1 MINFRVLQ
9 NLNLDLPELISG
21 ELSLIK
27 VRKILRNYS
36 KAESDLSI
44 QEAENIIRFIENHKG
59 NYANFY
65 NDKNFNAIIY
75 CSEKDFSIKQKTDFI
90 KTKDF
95 EKFKEIIEEFLT
107 ENIEQFIK
115 QLILNNEWRKLNYFI
130 SEYSEILN
138 MQSDSF
144 LSEKLKS
151 YYDNLEII
159 FESNSVPEQYLKN
172 KTHFS
177 IDKYFYSSLLSYD
190 SINFYNAYNYS
201 FSSGLINLT
210 SYKSEI
216 QNEYYS
222 KIVALTK
229 KNVSFLYAPTLKDK
243 LFLFFL
249 KNFYFIISTVLKTF
263 TDDKSKTQFAGFIFM
278 LVLAV
283 FPFMFYIS
291 VYWGISLL
299 ISYLFMR
306 KIMPTKDEIEEYR
319 IKYNNDNKKIENEA
333 NWIKRRKIEIY
344 TIRTLM
350 SLLLSPFVWAFIWI
364 FRKYGFTGILL
375 TTVCILIL
383 LIIVGYFIGDEEK
396 KN

>member
-1 MINFRVLQ
+1 MINFRIIQ
-9 NLNLDLPELISG
+9 NLNLNLTELISG

-44 QEAENIIRFIENHKG
+44 QEAENIINFIENHHG
-59 NYANFY
+59 NFAEFY
-65 NDKNFNAIIY
+65 RDKNFNAIIY
-75 CSEKDFSIKQKTDFI
+75 CSEKDFSIKIKTDFL

-95 EKFKEIIEEFLT
+95 EKFKAIIDNYLT
-107 ENIEQFIK
+107 ENIEQFIQ
-115 QLILNNEWRKLNYFI
+115 QLILKNEWQKLNYFI

-138 MQSDSF
+138 IQSDSF

-177 IDKYFYSSLLSYD
+177 TDKYFYSTLLSYD

-201 FSSGLINLT
+201 FSSGIINLS
-210 SYKSEI
+210 SYKSEV

-222 KIVALTK
+222 KIIALTK

-263 TDDKSKTQFAGFIFM
+263 TDDKSKTKFAGFIFV
-278 LVLAV
+278 LVLVV
-283 FPFMFYIS
+283 FPVMFYIS

-306 KIMPTKDEIEEYR
+306 KIMPTNDEIEDYR
-319 IKYNNDNKKIENEA
+319 KKYNDENIENEA

-344 TIRTLM
+344 SIRTLM
-350 SLLLSPFVWAFIWI
+350 SLLLSPFIWAFIWI
-364 FRKYGFTGILL
+364 FRKFGFAGILL
-375 TTVCILIL
+375 TAVCILIL
-383 LIIVGYFIGDEEK
+383 LIIVGYFIGDQEK